1 VQWVETFSLD
11 LRKGRRMILRRVQLI
26 VIFFS
31 VWMLA
36 IVLPALRFAPG
47 NWDVLRRSMMKKPPA
62 LESHSL
68 LLEFLA
74 LFLAAGVIVLIG
86 FIILSLWRSRRKKK
100 KDDDFFIYH
109 ENSRATWLV
118 YVVLLL
124 LILGTGGFVWIARH
138 YLSMSERW
146 VVPEQRIEA
155 PENLRPPTPPS
166 PSQASTAHKPM
177 VPRWS
182 GYLLV
187 AGLLILVGL
196 GSWRILK
203 NRYKPMETELPA
215 VGEIA
220 AKAAADLERGADLPD
235 IVLRCYRE
243 MCEIL
248 SQKVR
253 FSGEMTAREF
263 ALRLQQEGVREQEV
277 TDLTTLFERV
287 RYGHYETGPEERK
300 EAILGLKAIEKQYR
314 GPPDED

>member
-1 VQWVETFSLD
+1 
-11 LRKGRRMILRRVQLI
+11 MILRRVQLI

-36 IVLPALRFAPG
+36 IILPALRFAPG
-47 NWDVLRRSMMKKPPA
+47 NWDALRRSMMKKPPA

-74 LFLAAGVIVLIG
+74 LFLAAGIIVLIG
-86 FIILSLWRSRRKKK
+86 FIILSLWRSRRKKR
-100 KDDDFFIYH
+100 KDDEVFIYH
-109 ENSRATWLV
+109 ENPRVTWLV

-124 LILGTGGFVWIARH
+124 LLFLGTGGFVWLAWH
-138 YLSMSERW
+138 YSRMSERW

-155 PENLRPPTPPS
+155 PERLSPPTPPA
-166 PSQASTAHKPM
+166 PSEAPTAHKPM
-177 VPRWS
+177 VPRWP

-196 GSWRILK
+196 SSWRILK

-220 AKAAADLERGADLPD
+220 AKAAADIERGADPPD

-243 MCEIL
+243 MCKIL
-248 SQKVR
+248 SRKVR

-263 ALRLQQEGVREQEV
+263 ALRLQQEGVREEEV

-287 RYGHYETGPEERK
+287 RYGHYATGPEERK
-300 EAILGLKAIEKQYR
+300 GAISALKAIEKQYKET
-314 GPPDED
+314 PDED